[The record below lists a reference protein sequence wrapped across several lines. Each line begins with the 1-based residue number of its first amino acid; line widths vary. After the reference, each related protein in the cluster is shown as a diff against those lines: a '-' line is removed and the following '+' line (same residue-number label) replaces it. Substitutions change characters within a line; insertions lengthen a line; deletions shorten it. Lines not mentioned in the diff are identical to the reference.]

1 MYRQKNRFLFALL
14 CTLLLCSFAQAT
26 ILQISVQ
33 DSTDN
38 STIPNATV
46 FLNGDEYAKTN
57 NTGQVFLNHSGL
69 NDPLIRVSMT
79 GYEDWEKLVAKNETS
94 VFVNLSRKNLT
105 LKVNLYDADS
115 LGPVSGARV
124 NISAENMKQTNLT
137 DVSGS
142 ASFGVNA
149 TTVYVID
156 ITAPDYVPRS
166 DSFSMGTENKNAQY
180 WMISSSRFSFVIKDK
195 NELTPVPDAEVRIDN
210 VLAGKTDL
218 RGILTIPV
226 MRNKVYTIDIRKGGY
241 QTVTESR
248 TVSNTDSLYS
258 VALSKAP
265 LGAFISVFDENRNPI
280 NGTDV
285 YINSTLSGTT
295 NQFGR
300 INFPDLIS
308 GSYNVEVRK
317 TGYRTLNRTILITN
331 KGEDFTF
338 EIPLE
343 TADLT
348 LFVQEK
354 DQKIVPNATILMN
367 GNTIGVT
374 DDHGLF
380 RTKVKFNT
388 LYNITAIKESYQS
401 VSVQK
406 QFAQGNATAS
416 VTLVMEKNLDWGIIT
431 IIVIGALGVLIA
443 FGLIRMW
450 RGGRKPQHTMKK
462 NDL

>member
-1 MYRQKNRFLFALL
+1 MFRRKNRFLFALL

-26 ILQISVQ
+26 ILQITVQ
-33 DSTDN
+33 DSIAN
-38 STIPNATV
+38 STIPHATV

-57 NTGQVFLNHSGL
+57 NNGLAFLNHSGL
-69 NDPLIRVSMT
+69 NDLLIRVSMT
-79 GYEDWEKLVAKNETS
+79 GYEDWEKLVGKNETS

-105 LKVNLYDADS
+105 LKVYLYDADS
-115 LGPVSGARV
+115 LEPVSGARV

-142 ASFGVNA
+142 VSFGVNA
-149 TTVYVID
+149 TTMYVID
-156 ITAPDYVPRS
+156 ITAPDYVSRS
-166 DSFSMGTENKNAQY
+166 DSIKMGTENKNAEY
-180 WMISSSRFSFVIKDK
+180 WMISASRFSFVVKDK
-195 NELTPVPDAEVRIDN
+195 NELLPLPDAEVRIDN
-210 VLAGKTDL
+210 VSVGKTDL
-218 RGILTIPV
+218 RGILIIPLT
-226 MRNKVYTIDIRKGGY
+226 RNKVYTIDIRKSGY
-241 QTVTESR
+241 QMVTESR

-258 VALSKAP
+258 VALLKAP

-280 NGTDV
+280 NGADV

-317 TGYRTLNRTILITN
+317 TGYRSMNRTILITN

-367 GNTIGVT
+367 GNTMGVT
-374 DDHGLF
+374 DDQGLF

-388 LYNITAIKESYQS
+388 LYNITAIKDSYQS

-416 VTLVMEKNLDWGIIT
+416 VTLIMEKNPDWGIIAL
-431 IIVIGALGVLIA
+431 IVIGIMGVLIV
-443 FGLIRMW
+443 FGSIRMW
-450 RGGRKPQHTMKK
+450 NGRKKQHSIKR
-462 NDL
+462 DEL